1 MVRDGTGSA
10 SDYRASFATARWL
23 VIDRRR
29 DGLALQR
36 TQQSTRIADMSG
48 ALDKYLGIVLMAV
61 VLYYIFSDASGT
73 TSILNSLSDFNQKAI
88 GALQGRRV

>member
-1 MVRDGTGSA
+1 
-10 SDYRASFATARWL
+10 
-23 VIDRRR
+23 
-29 DGLALQR
+29 
-36 TQQSTRIADMSG
+36 MSG

-61 VLYYIFSDASGT
+61 VLYYIFNDASGT